1 MLSADG
7 LTVEFN
13 GQTLF
18 QDISFVINEKDR
30 IALMGKMARGNPLY

>member
-1 MLSADG
+1 MLSADS

-13 GQTLF
+13 GKTLF

-30 IALMGKMARGNPLY
+30 IALWVKTVQENRLY